1 MACDSG
7 DSPSTTGDVSS
18 LSTATSS
25 GEKSPVEDSFVLQM
39 VLCEI
44 HKNSQHFQ
52 HYPFLMNWYIP
63 SYLTLLSVDYES
75 HVPL

>member
-1 MACDSG
+1 MATCGSE

-39 VLCEI
+39 VWCEI
-44 HKNSQHFQ
+44 YKNSQHFQ
-52 HYPFLMNWYIP
+52 HYPILVNWD
-63 SYLTLLSVDYES
+63 LAWTTLLSVEYES
-75 HVPL
+75 HVPS